1 MPNSPHWSKGSVSC
15 RLEWRPS
22 RLLRASLVLL
32 GGLGAFCVLVSE
44 MPRMAAWPLA
54 VLAFLYGVHL
64 ARHEGARP
72 ARAVWFPGDGRAPT
86 VDGQPVGAVQVTWRG
101 PLAFMRWRDRAGR
114 WQRLAW
120 WPDTLPAPMRRELR
134 LAASSTDA
142 VRRRAGVAP

>member
-1 MPNSPHWSKGSVSC
+1 
-15 RLEWRPS
+15 
-22 RLLRASLVLL
+22 
-32 GGLGAFCVLVSE
+32 
-44 MPRMAAWPLA
+44 MAAWPLA

-86 VDGQPVGAVQVTWRG
+86 VDGQPVDAVQVTWRG